1 MSKSVAKE
9 RQINCYPPPY
19 LKAKLESYA
28 RDKVI
33 SKSEAVNEALR
44 KMLCEKTTFR
54 VNKNT
59 Y

>member
-19 LKAKLESYA
+19 LKEKLESYA
-28 RDKVI
+28 RDKGI

-44 KMLCEKTTFR
+44 KLLCEKTTFK
-54 VNKNT
+54 VSKHS